1 MLPWGE
7 RVNGLN
13 EQEIRAV
20 VAYIRELG
28 GGVQQIPDMLPQF
41 WARGDVAL
49 GERLFTAN
57 CSGCHGAKGIG
68 GDGPALGNKAFLS
81 SASDT
86 FLVGTISRGR
96 RGTVMQGFTDPSPI
110 RRVLTQAEIEAIVVY
125 LRSLNPK

>member
-110 RRVLTQAEIEAIVVY
+110 RRVD
-125 LRSLNPK
+125 